1 MVPMRG
7 LDPRGILPAAGL
19 CLLLLVVPAAGPA
32 AGEESV
38 RLTLD
43 DAVQRAL
50 VRSGEVRGA
59 TFGLEAARSRVAQA
73 DAGRYPQL
81 ELTALTGPSPRARGD
96 QVSSPDTTS
105 SPDITGIFGRA
116 DFTITQP
123 LYTFGRLTALRAAA
137 REGVAATE
145 AEVRERGAATA
156 LRVKTTYYGLLLA
169 RDLRELLGDLQGQLR
184 SAREKVERQLRARRA
199 GVDQIDLF
207 KLQTFE
213 AEVIRALLE
222 LERQEAVA
230 ADALAVLAG
239 LPPGQRAEPAEE
251 RLLPEPDPP
260 SPLDRYLETAREAR
274 PELRRL
280 AAGLAAREHQ
290 IEAERATFYPQF
302 FVAVIGSIAG
312 STNRDRVNNP
322 FIRDEFEHTELGVVA
337 GLRWSFDFGVTAGR
351 VREARAE
358 RDRLE
363 ALKETAEDGV
373 PLEIRRL
380 YRELTE
386 ARGAIAATEASSR
399 AARRWLVAAVANF
412 DLGVGEAKDVAD
424 ALGAY
429 AKARSDH
436 LRGLYNEK
444 AALAHLEAAA
454 GRAAPGRL

>member
-1 MVPMRG
+1 MAPMRW

-19 CLLLLVVPAAGPA
+19 CLLLLVVPAAG
-32 AGEESV
+32 EEPV

-43 DAVQRAL
+43 DAVRRAL

-81 ELTALTGPSPRARGD
+81 EFKALTGPSPRARGD
-96 QVSSPDTTS
+96 QVSSPDSTS

-145 AEVRERGAATA
+145 AEVREREAATA

-169 RDLRELLGDLQGQLR
+169 RGLKETLGDLQGQLR

-251 RLLPEPDPP
+251 RLLPEPEPP
-260 SPLDRYLETAREAR
+260 PPLDQYLETAREAR
-274 PELRRL
+274 PELKRL

-302 FVAVIGSIAG
+302 FVAMIGSIAG
-312 STNRDRVNNP
+312 TTNRDRVNNP
-322 FIRDEFEHTELGVVA
+322 FIRDEFEHTEVGVVA

-363 ALKETAEDGV
+363 ALKETAEDGI
-373 PLEIRRL
+373 PLEIRSL
-380 YRELTE
+380 YRELKETR
-386 ARGAIAATEASSR
+386 AAISATETSSR

-412 DLGVGEAKDVAD
+412 DLGVGEAKDVAE

-429 AKARSDH
+429 AKAQSDH
-436 LRGLYNEK
+436 LRALYNEK
-444 AALAHLEAAA
+444 AALASLEAAS
-454 GRAAPGRL
+454 GRASPGQP

>member
-1 MVPMRG
+1 MAPMRG
-7 LDPRGILPAAGL
+7 LDLRGVLPAAGL
-19 CLLLLVVPAAGPA
+19 CLLLLGVPAAHPA
-32 AGEESV
+32 AGEEPV
-38 RLTLD
+38 RLTLE
-43 DAVQRAL
+43 DAVRRA
-50 VRSGEVRGA
+50 VARSGEVRGA

-81 ELTALTGPSPRARGD
+81 EFTAITGPSPRARGD
-96 QVSSPDTTS
+96 QVSSPDSTS
-105 SPDITGIFGRA
+105 SPDVTGIFGRA

-145 AEVRERGAATA
+145 AEVREREAASA

-169 RDLRELLGDLQGQLR
+169 RDLKLLLEGLQAQLR
-184 SAREKVERQLRARRA
+184 GAREKVEQQLRARRA

-213 AEVIRALLE
+213 AELARALLE
-222 LERQEAVA
+222 LTRHEAVA

-239 LPPGQRAEPAEE
+239 LSPGQRAEPAEE
-251 RLLPEPDPP
+251 RLLPEPNPP
-260 SPLDRYLETAREAR
+260 PPLEHYLDAAREAR
-274 PELRRL
+274 PELKRL

-290 IEAERATFYPQF
+290 LEAERATFYPQLF
-302 FVAVIGSIAG
+302 MAVIGSFAG
-312 STNRDRVNNP
+312 TTNRDRVNNP

-363 ALKETAEDGV
+363 ALKETADDGI

-380 YRELTE
+380 HRELTE
-386 ARGAIAATEASSR
+386 ARAAIPATEAAAR
-399 AARRWLVAAVANF
+399 AARRWLVAAMANF

-429 AKARSDH
+429 AKAQSDH
-436 LRGLYNEK
+436 LRALYNEK
-444 AALAHLEAAA
+444 AGLAGLEAGVGRISA
-454 GRAAPGRL
+454 GRP

>member
-1 MVPMRG
+1 MAPMRG

-19 CLLLLVVPAAGPA
+19 CLFLLVIPAAGPA
-32 AGEESV
+32 AGEEPV

-43 DAVQRAL
+43 DAVRRAL

-59 TFGLEAARSRVAQA
+59 TFGLEAARSRVVQA

-81 ELTALTGPSPRARGD
+81 EFKALTGPSPRARGD
-96 QVSSPDTTS
+96 QVSSPDSTS

-145 AEVRERGAATA
+145 AEVREREAATA

-169 RDLRELLGDLQGQLR
+169 RGLRELLEDLQGQLR
-184 SAREKVERQLRARRA
+184 STREKVERQLRARRA

-251 RLLPEPDPP
+251 RLVPEPDPP
-260 SPLDRYLETAREAR
+260 PSLERYLEAAREAR
-274 PELRRL
+274 PEFRRL

-312 STNRDRVNNP
+312 TTNRDRVNNP
-322 FIRDEFEHTELGVVA
+322 FIRDEFEHTEVGVVA

-351 VREARAE
+351 VREVRAE

-363 ALKETAEDGV
+363 ALKETAEDGI
-373 PLEIRRL
+373 PLEIRSL

-386 ARGAIAATEASSR
+386 ARAAASATEASSR

-412 DLGVGEAKDVAD
+412 DLGVGEAKDVAE

-429 AKARSDH
+429 AKAQSDH
-436 LRGLYNEK
+436 HRALYNEK
-444 AALAHLEAAA
+444 AALASLEAAS
-454 GRAAPGRL
+454 GRASPGQP